1 MFLFHCLI
9 FTLLSLP
16 YIIPAAWQ
24 EFSGRDL
31 HLLHV
36 SCQVVRHPLRQG
48 AEAARHP
55 LRQGA
60 EGSRERGGAF
70 KEGKDREQAPHKLI
84 HHLWQMPLC
93 SSILPFLHF

>member
-1 MFLFHCLI
+1 MQVDVVEQAIFCLAICQHQI
-9 FTLLSLP
+9 FNMLSLP
-16 YIIPAAWQ
+16 YIVPAAWQ

-36 SCQVVRHPLRQG
+36 SSQVVGHALRQG

-60 EGSRERGGAF
+60 EGGGEGGGAF
-70 KEGKDREQAPHKLI
+70 QKGKD
-84 HHLWQMPLC
+84 
-93 SSILPFLHF
+93 